1 MDGRGGGTSRV
12 KFTLGHSQ
20 TCQSSTY
27 SKACPRPAPAP
38 AAATEPK
45 KEEGES
51 NQLPPP
57 GDE

>member
-1 MDGRGGGTSRV
+1 MDGRGGGTSLV

-27 SKACPRPAPAP
+27 SKACPRPAT